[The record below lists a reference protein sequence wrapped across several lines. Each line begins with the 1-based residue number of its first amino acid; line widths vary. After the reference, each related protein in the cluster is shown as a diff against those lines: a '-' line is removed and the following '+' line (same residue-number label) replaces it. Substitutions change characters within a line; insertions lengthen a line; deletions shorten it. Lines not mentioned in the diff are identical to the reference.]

1 VSQIKQTNVQKNK
14 FKKFEEDEIKKE
26 NQRIIEKIIFKTSEL
41 SKNKFLTEYEK
52 NAQYKKN
59 ISKLPDYKESDSDK
73 FKYKINYCFVQ
84 IISKIRGIRKFL
96 LQKNVMIREK
106 YPIIEKANKSV
117 LLESKVFCLFY

>member
-1 VSQIKQTNVQKNK
+1 MSQIKQTNVQKNK

-59 ISKLPDYKESDSDK
+59 ISKLPDYKESD
-73 FKYKINYCFVQ
+73 
-84 IISKIRGIRKFL
+84 
-96 LQKNVMIREK
+96 
-106 YPIIEKANKSV
+106 
-117 LLESKVFCLFY
+117 